1 MFAFNKRVDDEEDDD
16 ADNEDHDDDM
26 VLAFNLPVALGRAV
40 TD

>member
-1 MFAFNKRVDDEEDDD
+1 MFALNKRIDDD
-16 ADNEDHDDDM
+16 DDDM